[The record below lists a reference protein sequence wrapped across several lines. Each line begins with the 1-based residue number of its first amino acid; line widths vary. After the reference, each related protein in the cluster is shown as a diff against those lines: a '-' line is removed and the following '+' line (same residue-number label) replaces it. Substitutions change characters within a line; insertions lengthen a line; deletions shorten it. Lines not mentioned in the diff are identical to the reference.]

1 MATTPYFVIS
11 PNTMMSILGLV
22 RGPDKTVPTPP
33 EDWRQAKVDVIIPAL
48 NEEANIA
55 LCLASVK
62 KQTFKPRYIILVDDG
77 SKDNTVQYAKDFC
90 EANGMEIKVIQRK
103 APIGKTPTLKRQARE
118 FDSDVE
124 FILDGDTFLD
134 SPNYLERITEELYK
148 AVGVASACGN
158 VLSMREK
165 DRKMAHKDPMI
176 EKFLQSH
183 PGAQI
188 EPKTNLFHRFLSALT
203 AMYRECLYMFL
214 QRFVYR
220 GQMTFF
226 GSISHPVG
234 CAVGYRRKYIEDLF
248 AKYEPVLGDD
258 LTNSEDIF
266 IGFAL
271 INHGYRNI
279 QLNDVLCR
287 SRDPELTRLPH
298 QFYMW
303 SSSFLQSCLY
313 FHSLTMSPFRAIKRW
328 KHTRDFERSEAG
340 REALNKRKIQE
351 PYRQPFGD
359 EYTDKYGRPIG
370 WSIFMSLVEKI
381 AFPFALLMMIAMR
394 MWEAL
399 LVTVVVETA
408 FSTMITMVVAPMGSK
423 LRFLIKGLAMTP
435 VRYSAL
441 LFDTV
446 TILRFAADVW
456 FKGNRKWRK

>member
-11 PNTMMSILGLV
+11 PNTMMSIIGLI
-22 RGPDKTVPTPP
+22 RGPDKTVPTPA
-33 EDWRQAKVDVIIPAL
+33 EDWRKAKLDVIIPAL

-55 LCLASVK
+55 LCLESVR
-62 KQTFKPRYIILVDDG
+62 KQTFKPRYVVLVDDG
-77 SKDNTVQYAKDFC
+77 STDKTVEYARDFC
-90 EANGMEIKVIQRK
+90 EANDMEIKVIHRA
-103 APIGKTPTLKRQARE
+103 APIGKTPTLKRQSRE
-118 FDSDVE
+118 FDSDIE
-124 FILDGDTFLD
+124 FILDGDTVLD
-134 SPNYLERITEELYK
+134 SPNYLERVAEELYK
-148 AVGVASACGN
+148 AAGIACACGC
-158 VLSMREK
+158 VVSMREK
-165 DRKMAHKDPMI
+165 DVKLAHDNPVI
-176 EKFLQSH
+176 QKFLEAH
-183 PGAQI
+183 PGAHI
-188 EPKTNLFHRFLSALT
+188 EPKKNLFHRCLSSMT

-234 CAVGYRRKYIEDLF
+234 CAVGYRRKYIKELF
-248 AKYEPVLGDD
+248 DKYEPILGDD

-271 INHGYRNI
+271 ANHGYRNI
-279 QLNDVLCR
+279 QLSDVLCK

-313 FHSLTMSPFRAIKRW
+313 FHSLTISPVRAFKRW
-328 KHTRDFERSEAG
+328 KHKRDFERSDAG
-340 REALNKRKIQE
+340 KEILNKRKIQE

-370 WSIFMSLVEKI
+370 WSIFMSLLEKI
-381 AFPFALLMMIAMR
+381 MFPFALLMMIALQ
-394 MWEAL
+394 MWEPL
-399 LVTVVVETA
+399 LVTIIVETC
-408 FSTMITMVVAPMGSK
+408 FSTMITMVVAPRGQRIRYLS
-423 LRFLIKGLAMTP
+423 KGLLMTP

-446 TILRFAADVW
+446 TILRFAVDVW
-456 FKGNRKWRK
+456 IRRNRKWRK